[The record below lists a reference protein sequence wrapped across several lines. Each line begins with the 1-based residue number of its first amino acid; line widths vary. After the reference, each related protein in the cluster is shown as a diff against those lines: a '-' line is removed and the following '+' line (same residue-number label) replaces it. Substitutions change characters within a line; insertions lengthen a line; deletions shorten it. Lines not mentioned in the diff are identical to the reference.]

1 MKVRGY
7 AAMKAN
13 AAMTPWE
20 FERRDLGAHDVS
32 LDIKYSGICHSDI
45 HQVREEWGPAIFP
58 MVPGHEIAGIVSQIG
73 SAVTKFKVGDRIGV
87 GVFVDSCRKC
97 ASCLKGL
104 QQYCI
109 EGMTG
114 TYNQLERDG
123 KTPAMGGYS
132 NVMVINEDYA
142 AIVTTK
148 KMDDETQNYSANALN
163 NARWLK
169 RAVEQRNSTTLK
181 ISAEIIRQQTDF
193 LEKGLDYLKPLS
205 LRDVAQAVGMH
216 ESTVSRVTTGLLIST
231 PRGGMSLKSF
241 FSVNIASRAPS
252 GDASAVIGWS
262 GDMFILKA
270 ENEGKFD
277 FAIPESGGT
286 ISGDNLMIPS
296 TASAEAKVS
305 AEKLIN
311 FYYDPAIAAEVAAYV
326 NYVCPVKGAQAE
338 MEKIA
343 PELASSPFIFPDDA
357 MSKRLNVFR
366 SLTPAEETSWTEA
379 FQKAAGN

>member
-13 AAMTPWE
+13 AEITPWE

-73 SAVTKFKVGDRIGV
+73 SAVSKFKVGDRIGV

-142 AIVTTK
+142 VSIP
-148 KMDDETQNYSANALN
+148 DN
-163 NARWLK
+163 
-169 RAVEQRNSTTLK
+169 
-181 ISAEIIRQQTDF
+181 
-193 LEKGLDYLKPLS
+193 LS
-205 LRDVAQAVGMH
+205 LDGVAPLLCAGITLYSPIKHWKAGPGKKVAVMGLGGLGHMGVKFAAAMGAEVTVFSH
-216 ESTVSRVTTGLLIST
+216 SPSKESDAKAMGAHHFVSTKEPGFNKSLIKHFD
-231 PRGGMSLKSF
+231 L
-241 FSVNIASRAPS
+241 
-252 GDASAVIGWS
+252 
-262 GDMFILKA
+262 IL
-270 ENEGKFD
+270 N
-277 FAIPESGGT
+277 T
-286 ISGDNLMIPS
+286 
-296 TASAEAKVS
+296 VS
-305 AEKLIN
+305 AELDIN
-311 FYYDPAIAAEVAAYV
+311 DYLQMLNVDGTLVVIGLPGKPYAVEVGSLLPARRSLSGSMI
-326 NYVCPVKGAQAE
+326 GGIAE
-338 MEKIA
+338 MQEMLDFCGKHNIVSDVEVIKA
-343 PELASSPFIFPDDA
+343 DYINQAYDRTVASDVKYRFVIDA
-357 MSKRLNVFR
+357 
-366 SLTPAEETSWTEA
+366 TTI
-379 FQKAAGN
+379 